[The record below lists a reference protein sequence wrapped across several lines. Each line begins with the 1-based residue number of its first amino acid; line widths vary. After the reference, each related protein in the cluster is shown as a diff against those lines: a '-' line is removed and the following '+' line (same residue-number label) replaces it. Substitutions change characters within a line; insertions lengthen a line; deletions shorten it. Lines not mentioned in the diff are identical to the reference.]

1 MSGSSATERP
11 PVVLLHGWGG
21 SFQHTWVRLG
31 WAHCLESNGFPII
44 EHDLPGHGVPEA
56 PRDPQAYATI
66 LDDLDARLGHL
77 DGVVGI
83 GYSLGAKLM
92 LALACRHPHMFSQL
106 VLVGCGDNAFKPLG
120 ASELLAR
127 ALREGLPPDAPPA
140 LVKLID
146 DVKASGNDPEAMA
159 ACITRPQ
166 ENPLTEA
173 QLGAGLGGAVAG
185 SRVGRQSHWNACSV
199 QQARGLPGEEPQG
212 ECRRLQ
218 RCTRSPLP
226 ASNCTGVCLLT
237 FNGVVCENRGAVRL
251 KMLCSV
257 CLGA

>member
-1 MSGSSATERP
+1 MSGSPATERP

-31 WAHCLESNGFPII
+31 WAHCLESNGFPVI

-77 DGVVGI
+77 NGVVGI

-146 DVKASGNDPEAMA
+146 DVKASGNDLEAMA

-173 QLGAGLGGAVAG
+173 QLGALQAPVLIING
-185 SRVGRQSHWNACSV
+185 SQDHFVLPQDRLLAALPNADTLMFEGFDHMDVVGRLEV
-199 QQARGLPGEEPQG
+199 VETVLARLN
-212 ECRRLQ
+212 
-218 RCTRSPLP
+218 RSF
-226 ASNCTGVCLLT
+226 TGA
-237 FNGVVCENRGAVRL
+237 E
-251 KMLCSV
+251 
-257 CLGA
+257 